1 VGRRDLLAVVGGAA
15 AFPTFVAAAAGKPF
29 RVGIVS
35 LVNGRSSPQF
45 VAFEQRLRELASATG
60 QDLTIDFTMLDG
72 DAERFAAA
80 MQEQVQRGVDVLLAP
95 GQEVALKAARAATQ
109 RIPIVMVAIDYD
121 PVALGYVQSLAR
133 PGGNIT
139 GVYLDTIE
147 LAAKRAQLLK
157 EAAPGTTRFIV
168 FWDAVG
174 RDSFEVTVPAAQAL
188 GLKVQSVELRPP
200 RYDYEAALAAAA
212 PGPGDALLCMLS
224 PHFFHDLKELR
235 FFADR
240 AAKKWPLRG
249 SLKLA

>member
-1 VGRRDLLAVVGGAA
+1 VRRRDLLAGVGGAA
-15 AFPTFVAAAAGKPF
+15 TFPTFVAAAAGKPF

-35 LVNGRSSPQF
+35 LVNGRSSSQF

-80 MQEQVQRGVDVLLAP
+80 MPEQVQRGVDVLLAP

-139 GVYLDTIE
+139 GVYLDAIE

-174 RDSFEVTVPAAQAL
+174 CCR
-188 GLKVQSVELRPP
+188 
-200 RYDYEAALAAAA
+200 
-212 PGPGDALLCMLS
+212 
-224 PHFFHDLKELR
+224 
-235 FFADR
+235 R
-240 AAKKWPLRG
+240 A
-249 SLKLA
+249 SS

>member
-1 VGRRDLLAVVGGAA
+1 M
-15 AFPTFVAAAAGKPF
+15 
-29 RVGIVS
+29 
-35 LVNGRSSPQF
+35 VNGRSSSQF

-60 QDLTIDFTMLDG
+60 QDLTIDFTVLDG

-157 EAAPGTTRFIV
+157 EAAPAPLGSSSFGTRSGAADALQASRQSDDGQGPGLDAPTPDPVPGGRGYRIGAGASGSVSLKGRFPPPI
-168 FWDAVG
+168 
-174 RDSFEVTVPAAQAL
+174 S
-188 GLKVQSVELRPP
+188 ELR
-200 RYDYEAALAAAA
+200 Y
-212 PGPGDALLCMLS
+212 LCN
-224 PHFFHDLKELR
+224 
-235 FFADR
+235 
-240 AAKKWPLRG
+240 
-249 SLKLA
+249 

>member
-1 VGRRDLLAVVGGAA
+1 
-15 AFPTFVAAAAGKPF
+15 
-29 RVGIVS
+29 

-174 RDSFEVTVPAAQAL
+174 RC
-188 GLKVQSVELRPP
+188 R
-200 RYDYEAALAAAA
+200 
-212 PGPGDALLCMLS
+212 
-224 PHFFHDLKELR
+224 
-235 FFADR
+235 R
-240 AAKKWPLRG
+240 A
-249 SLKLA
+249 SS

>member
-1 VGRRDLLAVVGGAA
+1 
-15 AFPTFVAAAAGKPF
+15 
-29 RVGIVS
+29 
-35 LVNGRSSPQF
+35 
-45 VAFEQRLRELASATG
+45 
-60 QDLTIDFTMLDG
+60 
-72 DAERFAAA
+72 
-80 MQEQVQRGVDVLLAP
+80 VLLAP

-188 GLKVQSVELRPP
+188 GLKVQSVELRPRVMITKRRWRP
-200 RYDYEAALAAAA
+200 RR
-212 PGPGDALLCMLS
+212 PGPAMLCCACCRRTS
-224 PHFFHDLKELR
+224 STTLR
-235 FFADR
+235 SSMRWRSATTCRRCAAGSIPAD
-240 AAKKWPLRG
+240 
-249 SLKLA
+249 